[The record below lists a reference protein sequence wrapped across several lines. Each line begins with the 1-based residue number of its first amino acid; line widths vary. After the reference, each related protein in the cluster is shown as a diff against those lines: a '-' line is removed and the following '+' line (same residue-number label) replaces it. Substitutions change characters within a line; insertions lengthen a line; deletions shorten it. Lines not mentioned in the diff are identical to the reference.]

1 MAGGVDIGG
10 AHGATTAAATGTAAT
25 VAIYAQELVRE
36 GQEIL
41 RQVGID
47 PIFGKE
53 VFVWAPNNPPGQ
65 HDIVALQPLVD
76 ALRKSPKGP
85 DGKPYYQ
92 NIVDILDEFGRD
104 AAKRGL

>member
-1 MAGGVDIGG
+1 M
-10 AHGATTAAATGTAAT
+10 
-25 VAIYAQELVRE
+25 RE

-65 HDIVALQPLVD
+65 HDIVALKPLVD
-76 ALRKSPKGP
+76 ALRKSPMGP
-85 DGKPYYQ
+85 DGKPVYK
-92 NIVDILDEFGRD
+92 NIKTILEKFGEK
-104 AAKRGL
+104 AAKRGT